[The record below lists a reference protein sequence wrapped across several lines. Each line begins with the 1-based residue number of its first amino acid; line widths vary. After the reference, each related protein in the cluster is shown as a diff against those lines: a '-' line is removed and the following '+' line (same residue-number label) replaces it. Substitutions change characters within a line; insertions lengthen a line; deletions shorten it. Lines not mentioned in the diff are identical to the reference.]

1 MIHTRRRDIYDNSN
15 AVVSMIVHP
24 HCEIW
29 GGSPAAKE
37 KDIRHSPTHPQ
48 HTHTRP
54 LKEMREMGAWSRKKR
69 RLAERQVRLSRPST
83 LLLPSHSH
91 AYEQYATIS
100 VCERS
105 RWSIFAPPARVF
117 LGLQRDGF
125 GDNLSRL
132 ISTRTTSE
140 THHKYETDAPSFPC
154 CRTCGRT
161 SCASPHPSWC
171 LGSSNNEPDP
181 SVTGP
186 FLSLPQNHAR
196 ARNQPARYL
205 STTHRTH
212 THTHTH
218 THTSCRARVRAR
230 TTKRRRRRER
240 REGTNANVRSP
251 PSLSLP
257 LSPSLP
263 LSVSPLPCAPDEFLL
278 LYENN
283 HLVLFIQTLRP

>member
-1 MIHTRRRDIYDNSN
+1 
-15 AVVSMIVHP
+15 MIVHP

-218 THTSCRARVRAR
+218 ELSRARACAHNKKKKKERE
-230 TTKRRRRRER
+230 TRRDECER
-240 REGTNANVRSP
+240 QIA
-251 PSLSLP
+251 SLP
-257 LSPSLP
+257 LSPTLSLSP
-263 LSVSPLPCAPDEFLL
+263 PQCLSPSVCP
-278 LYENN
+278 
-283 HLVLFIQTLRP
+283 R